1 MVMLLSASCVNSNL
15 RNLQSR
21 VKLIANAHLVNE
33 CNSVGAADCVIVQ
46 HASKASRGHTILIET
61 TKDSYKHGN

>member
-1 MVMLLSASCVNSNL
+1 MRDAG
-15 RNLQSR
+15 SR

-33 CNSVGAADCVIVQ
+33 CNCVGAADCVIVQ